1 MSMRERKRNVK
12 IRQSWQSNNSHWNVA
27 IISLPSLMVVRLSQV
42 IDIDLLPNI
51 EITAEQV
58 SFEWSHH
65 SWFLF
70 NDSIDREQNST
81 LHGSVISIFSSL
93 FDCKLSEFDTN
104 CKILFTLGFQLLG
117 KKWLFWIDCT
127 LWGQYKWWWSLSL
140 DGNVVFFFCLT
151 RQITVMIKVVYLQ
164 IIFNSATT
172 HWFQKEK
179 FAARWK

>member
-12 IRQSWQSNNSHWNVA
+12 IRQSWESNNSHWNVA
-27 IISLPSLMVVRLSQV
+27 IISLPSLKVVRLSQV

-127 LWGQYKWWWSLSL
+127 LWEQYKWWWSLSL
-140 DGNVVFFFCLT
+140 DGNVVLFFCLT
-151 RQITVMIKVVYLQ
+151 SQITVMIKVVYLQ